1 MNIFT
6 PIQLATVT
14 DKCLPEGRVMV
25 TATLDFSKNQ
35 TTSPDGTKTISEYR
49 LSSGS
54 FPTGRLLSAIKGLC
68 GEFFTTGQNLMR
80 VFIQETGQEFF
91 LGNNTVGSG
100 EQFITNF
107 KFELL
112 APANCTIVI
121 QGICGVGV
129 TNTDY
134 VRIIVTNFEVGNF
147 VNTTSSTVTIPI
159 H

>member
-1 MNIFT
+1 MNIFVPT
-6 PIQLATVT
+6 LLATVP

-25 TATLDFSKNQ
+25 SFTCDFSQNQ
-35 TTSPDGTKTISEYR
+35 TPSADGTKIISEYR
-49 LSSGS
+49 ISSAS
-54 FPTGRLLSAIKGLC
+54 FPTGRQLSAIKGLC
-68 GEFFTTGQNLMR
+68 GEFFTTGQNLLR

-91 LGNNTVGSG
+91 FGNNTVGST

-107 KFELL
+107 KLELL

-121 QGICGVGV
+121 QGICNTGI

-134 VRIIVTNFEVGNF
+134 AKLIVTNFEVGNF
-147 VNTTSSTVTIPI
+147 VNTTSSLVTIPI